1 MSLIKSL
8 YLWVQI
14 TPMIYNIVKN
24 YEFTSETTSLI
35 DLDGIFH

>member
-14 TPMIYNIVKN
+14 TPMIYNIVKD
-24 YEFTSETTSLI
+24 YEFMYFRNDII
-35 DLDGIFH
+35 D